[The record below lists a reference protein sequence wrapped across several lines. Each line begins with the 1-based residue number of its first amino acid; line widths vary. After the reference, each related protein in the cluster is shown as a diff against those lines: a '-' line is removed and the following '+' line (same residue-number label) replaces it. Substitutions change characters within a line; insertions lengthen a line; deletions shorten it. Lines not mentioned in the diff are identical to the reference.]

1 MAEQERKPNLKV
13 GINWI
18 PVDILSEPFVVMT
31 VRGYAPVVDV
41 KAPEGN
47 FILYISSKSISEGLD
62 PLVRAN
68 GGSFTGLKL
77 RLRKE
82 TEDKMAPYIVEK
94 Q

>member
-13 GINWI
+13 GVQAIA
-18 PVDILSEPFVVMT
+18 VEVLSEPFVVMT

-68 GGSFTGLKL
+68 GGTFKGLKL

>member
-1 MAEQERKPNLKV
+1 MAEQDRKPNLKV
-13 GINWI
+13 GVEWI
-18 PVDILSEPFVVMT
+18 PVEVQSEPFVVMSI
-31 VRGYAPVVDV
+31 RGYAPVVSV
-41 KAPEGN
+41 KAPEGE

-68 GGSFTGLKL
+68 SGNFKGLKL